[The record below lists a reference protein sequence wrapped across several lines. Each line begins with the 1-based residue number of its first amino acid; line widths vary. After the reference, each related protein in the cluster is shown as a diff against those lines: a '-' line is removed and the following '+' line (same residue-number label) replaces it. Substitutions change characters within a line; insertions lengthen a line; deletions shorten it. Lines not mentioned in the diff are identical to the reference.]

1 MPNYTLNHVHHEA
14 VDVHAAVDWYKK
26 LFGAT
31 NDPPF
36 ERGGATW
43 VPVHIGAVQITV
55 TDREFAPMELGR
67 YQGYD
72 HIALVSD
79 DFDQTLADIAELGV
93 EIWMGPVT
101 LDDGRPHRLHQRPG

>member
-1 MPNYTLNHVHHEA
+1 MPNYTFNHIHHEA

-67 YQGYD
+67 YQAMTTSPSSPTTSIKPSPTSPSTASRSG
-72 HIALVSD
+72 
-79 DFDQTLADIAELGV
+79 
-93 EIWMGPVT
+93 W
-101 LDDGRPHRLHQRPG
+101 GR

>member
-31 NDPPF
+31 SDPPF

-72 HIALVSD
+72 HIALVSKRD
-79 DFDQTLADIAELGV
+79 RDVGRARLSAVHDLSAPDNLQR
-93 EIWMGPVT
+93 
-101 LDDGRPHRLHQRPG
+101 LDRRRRFRRAS